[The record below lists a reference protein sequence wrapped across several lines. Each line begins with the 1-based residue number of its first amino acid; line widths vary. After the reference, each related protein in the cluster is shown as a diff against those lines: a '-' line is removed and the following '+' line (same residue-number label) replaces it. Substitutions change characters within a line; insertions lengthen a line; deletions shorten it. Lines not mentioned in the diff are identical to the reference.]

1 MTGTIFLTC
10 KITFAHTATFIPF
23 SSRAI
28 QGELPAKR
36 ATKHRFHLHQHHPH
50 LQGIQTEAKPRQLG
64 RQESRRNN
72 LFPPFDAES
81 KHQVLSAL
89 LARCLTESFWGAQ
102 GDTHLHSY
110 AACNSTILSHFK
122 ICNM

>member
-50 LQGIQTEAKPRQLG
+50 LQDLQLEAKPRQLG

-89 LARCLTESFWGAQ
+89 LIQCLMENFWGAQ
-102 GDTHLHSY
+102 GDTPLHSY

-122 ICNM
+122 ICNI